1 MQAGEWNALAGG
13 QPFVRHEFLHALE
26 RTGCVGGRSGW
37 LPQHLLLRREG
48 RLQAALPLY
57 IKHHSYGEYVF
68 DWAWADAYARHGLR
82 YYPKLVSAVPFTPVT
97 GPRLLGGSAEERA
110 QLVSA
115 AIKLATALG
124 ASSWHC
130 LLPSEAEAREIA
142 ARPTAPGGLLLRT
155 GVQFHWRNPGY
166 TGFEDYLAAMSHD
179 KRKKIKQERRK
190 VREAGVSFAQRVGT
204 EIGDADWALF
214 ERCYRATYD
223 AHHSTPYLNLAFFRE
238 LGRLLGG
245 HCLLVLAYRE
255 GEPIAAALNL
265 FDREALCGRYWG
277 SVLGPGQFVPGLHFE
292 TCYYQAI
299 EFCIARRLARFE
311 GGAQGEHKLARGLLP
326 VKTWSVHW
334 LAHPEFAQAVERFL
348 AQETAGVADYVDELN
363 ERNPFKD

>member
-1 MQAGEWNALAGG
+1 VIADSLAEIDPAEWNALVGE
-13 QPFVRHEFLHALE
+13 QPFLRHEFLHALE
-26 RTGCVGGRSGW
+26 TTGCVGGRTGW
-37 LPQHLLLRREG
+37 LPQHLVLRRHG

-97 GPRLLGGSAEERA
+97 GARLLGGSAEDRA
-110 QLVSA
+110 RLVSA
-115 AIKLATALG
+115 AVELAQTLG

-130 LLPSEAEAREIA
+130 LFPSEIEAREIA
-142 ARPTAPGGLLLRT
+142 SQGLLVRT
-155 GVQFHWRNPGY
+155 GVQFHWRNEGY
-166 TGFEDYLAAMSHD
+166 ATFDDYLATMSHD

-190 VREAGVSFAQRVGT
+190 VREAGVVFEHRVGA
-204 EIGDADWALF
+204 EISDAEWEFFD
-214 ERCYRATYD
+214 RCYQGTYR
-223 AHHSTPYLNLAFFRE
+223 AHHSTPYLNLAFFKE
-238 LGRLLGG
+238 LGRLLGDR
-245 HCLLVLAYRE
+245 CLLVTGYRE
-255 GEPIAAALNL
+255 GEPIATALNI
-265 FDREALCGRYWG
+265 FDDEALYGRYWG
-277 SVLGPGQFVPGLHFE
+277 ATQFVPGLHFE

-299 EFCIARRLARFE
+299 EFCIARGLSRFE

-348 AQETAGVADYVDELN
+348 AQESAGVADYIDELN
-363 ERNPFKD
+363 DSSPFKA